1 MFEDLTLP
9 ITVTEVIAAGGEL
22 VAYVGGFVAVGLA
35 FMFAPR
41 LISLIRTAFATRGK
55 N

>member
-1 MFEDLTLP
+1 MFDGLSLP
-9 ITVTEVIAAGGEL
+9 ITVTEVISAGGEL

-35 FMFAPR
+35 FMFAPK